1 MCRVLNEDGWK
12 IMDDGDF
19 LFCLQISFSV
29 SPTPTFHPIWIS
41 EYSYVLYLDIHTH
54 TYKYLSTGLLRLLIY
69 LKLYFI
75 NII

>member
-29 SPTPTFHPIWIS
+29 SPTPTLRPLWIS
-41 EYSYVLYLDIHTH
+41 EYSDFTF
-54 TYKYLSTGLLRLLIY
+54 TYRL
-69 LKLYFI
+69 FI
-75 NII
+75 

>member
-29 SPTPTFHPIWIS
+29 SPTPTFHPLWIS
-41 EYSYVLYLDIHTH
+41 EYSYILYLDIDVDVLYLDIHTC
-54 TYKYLSTGLLRLLIY
+54 KYLSTAFY
-69 LKLYFI
+69 
-75 NII
+75 

>member
-29 SPTPTFHPIWIS
+29 SPTPTLRP
-41 EYSYVLYLDIHTH
+41 LGYLNTH
-54 TYKYLSTGLLRLLIY
+54 TDTILTCFYLQAYKQLLPFKAFQWPLGTFY
-69 LKLYFI
+69 
-75 NII
+75 

>member
-29 SPTPTFHPIWIS
+29 SPTPTLRP
-41 EYSYVLYLDIHTH
+41 LGYLNTH
-54 TYKYLSTGLLRLLIY
+54 TYTYTCMYLSTSL
-69 LKLYFI
+69 
-75 NII
+75 

>member
-29 SPTPTFHPIWIS
+29 SPTPTLRP
-41 EYSYVLYLDIHTH
+41 LGYLNTH
-54 TYKYLSTGLLRLLIY
+54 TYTYIYMHVFIYRLIKNYCPLLYIFITSTS
-69 LKLYFI
+69 
-75 NII
+75 

>member
-29 SPTPTFHPIWIS
+29 SPTPTIRPLGYQNI
-41 EYSYVLYLDIHTH
+41 YSYFSY
-54 TYKYLSTGLLRLLIY
+54 TYM
-69 LKLYFI
+69 
-75 NII
+75 

>member
-29 SPTPTFHPIWIS
+29 SPTPTLHP
-41 EYSYVLYLDIHTH
+41 LGYLNTH
-54 TYKYLSTGLLRLLIY
+54 TDTILTMLFYPTIARKYFVKTQT
-69 LKLYFI
+69 
-75 NII
+75 